1 MRRPC
6 IHIIDPARCKDG
18 FLYIVG
24 RKKDLII
31 RGGANVYPVDVEE
44 ALYTHEGVAEC
55 AVIGKPDDVFGETVK
70 AYVVRKTTAT
80 GVAELVDH
88 CRTKLADYK
97 VPSEIEFIDELPKG
111 PTGKILRRELREW
124 SIGR

>member
-1 MRRPC
+1 
-6 IHIIDPARCKDG
+6 
-18 FLYIVG
+18 
-24 RKKDLII
+24 
-31 RGGANVYPVDVEE
+31 
-44 ALYTHEGVAEC
+44 YTHEGVSEC

-80 GVAELVDH
+80 SVAELVDH

-111 PTGKILRRELREW
+111 PTGKVLRRELRDW
-124 SIGR
+124 STQR